1 MRRYLELFTNRNDQ
15 FAPSVHFAPLRARR
29 DETELQALM
38 ALLQRRQGPGLLL
51 GGVEGINLQDSRTWS
66 SCRWTARPN
75 RALNPA

>member
-1 MRRYLELFTNRNDQ
+1 MFEFRTIAAHALTVLVGPND
-15 FAPSVHFAPLRARR
+15 SGKS
-29 DETELQALM
+29 TILQALM

-75 RALNPA
+75 SASTQR

>member
-1 MRRYLELFTNRNDQ
+1 MRESLTVLEDRGLLRRLD
-15 FAPSVHFAPLRARR
+15 APLRARR